1 MYAFYSRPL
10 FLLGVQ
16 KMVAATGGNLRKLQS
31 RKEAIVKTMQAMLA
45 NDDLTEDQEKEYEE
59 FSDELAAVQKRID
72 REEQLAQIEREM
84 STVQDRNRDTQQ
96 ESNDRIGKVKDNRA
110 DDPMKGFK
118 SPREFFNAVR
128 EVGQGGVRDERL
140 NILRITG
147 GMQATA
153 GSDEHS
159 TQDDARGGFLVPEA
173 MLPGMLK
180 TDPEP
185 DPMLGRLT
193 NVPMGAPIVHM
204 NARVDKNHSTS
215 VSGGL
220 TVARR
225 METGTPSDSRMEFE
239 QVKMQAY
246 SLYGLTYATEELLT
260 DSPMTV
266 AALLQNGFR
275 DEFTSHM
282 IDERLNGT
290 GAGEH
295 MGIMNSPCLV
305 TVSEDDSQ
313 TADTITATNV
323 INMRARCWGYQNAVW
338 LANHDCLPQLM
349 QLSLVSGS
357 ATVMLYQ
364 QSLQDDKP
372 DMLLGRPI
380 FYTEY
385 CQTIGD
391 KGDIV
396 LGNWTQ
402 YLEGLYQPLQ
412 TAESVHVRFLQN
424 ERTFKVSLRNA
435 GAPWWRSALT
445 PKNSSST
452 LSPFVVMEAR
462 TGT

>member
-1 MYAFYSRPL
+1 
-10 FLLGVQ
+10 
-16 KMVAATGGNLRKLQS
+16 MVAATGGNLRKLQS
-31 RKEAIVKTMQAMLA
+31 RKAAVVKAMKELIA
-45 NDDLTEDQEKEYEE
+45 DDELDDDQEAEYEAYE
-59 FSDELAAVQKRID
+59 QELEALETKIGREQK
-72 REEQLAQIEREM
+72 LAELEKGM
-84 STVQDRNRDTQQ
+84 ESVQDRNRDT
-96 ESNDRIGKVKDNRA
+96 EEEANDRIGKVVDNRA
-110 DDPMKGFK
+110 KDPMKGFK
-118 SPREFFNAVR
+118 NPREFFNAVR
-128 EVGQGGVRDERL
+128 VVGQGGKRDERL
-140 NILRITG
+140 NLLRVTHD
-147 GMQATA
+147 MSATA

-159 TQDDARGGFLVPEA
+159 TQDDAYGGFLVPEA
-173 MLPGMLK
+173 MLPGMLR
-180 TDPEP
+180 TEPEP
-185 DPMLGRLT
+185 DPMLGRLA

-220 TVARR
+220 TVSRK
-225 METGTPSDSRMEFE
+225 METAAASDSRMEFE
-239 QVKMQAY
+239 QVRLQAY
-246 SLYGLTYATEELLT
+246 SLFGLTYATEELLT
-260 DSPMTV
+260 DSPMTI

-295 MGIMNSPCLV
+295 MGIMNSPCLI
-305 TVSEDDSQ
+305 TVSEDQSQ

-323 INMRARCWGYQNAVW
+323 INMRSRCWGYQNAVW
-338 LANHDCLPQLM
+338 LANQDCMPQLM

-380 FYTEY
+380 YYTEY
-385 CQTIGD
+385 CQTLGD

-402 YLEGLYQPLQ
+402 YLEGTYQQLE
-412 TAESVHVRFLQN
+412 TAESVHVRFLNN
-424 ERTFKVSLRNA
+424 ERTFRVSLRNA

>member
-1 MYAFYSRPL
+1 MS
-10 FLLGVQ
+10 G
-16 KMVAATGGNLRKLQS
+16 KLRKLQS
-31 RKEAIVKTMQAMLA
+31 EKKALVKVMDAML
-45 NDDLTEDQEKEYEE
+45 Q
-59 FSDELAAVQKRID
+59 SDELT
-72 REEQLAQIEREM
+72 EEQETEYEAYSADLDDLNKAIARHEKLAEAEREM
-84 STVQDRNRDTQQ
+84 AAVPDRNRDT
-96 ESNDRIGKVKDNRA
+96 EKEAKDRIGNVTDNRA
-110 DDPMKGFK
+110 KDPMKGFK
-118 SPREFFNAVR
+118 TPREFFNAVR
-128 EVGQGGVRDERL
+128 VAGQGGRRDERL
-140 NILRITG
+140 NLLRVTPDMG
-147 GMQATA
+147 ATA

-159 TQDDARGGFLVPEA
+159 TQDDAYGGFLVPEA
-173 MLPGMLK
+173 MLPGMLR
-180 TDPEP
+180 TEPEP

-193 NVPMGAPIVHM
+193 NVPMGSPIVNM

-220 TVARR
+220 TVSRK
-225 METGTPSDSRMEFE
+225 METGAASDSRMEFE
-239 QVKMQAY
+239 QVKLQAY
-246 SLYGLTYATEELLT
+246 SLFGLTYATEELLA
-260 DSPMTV
+260 DSPITI

-295 MGIMNSPCLV
+295 MGIMNSPCLI
-305 TVSEDDSQ
+305 TVSEDSSQ

-323 INMRARCWGYQNAVW
+323 INMRSRCWGYQNAVW
-338 LANHDCLPQLM
+338 LANQDCMPQLM

-380 FYTEY
+380 YYTEY
-385 CQTIGD
+385 CQTLGD

-402 YLEGLYQPLQ
+402 YLEGTYQQLE
-412 TAESVHVRFLQN
+412 TAESVHVRFLNN
-424 ERTFKVSLRNA
+424 ERAFRMSLRNA

-445 PKNSSST
+445 PKNSTST